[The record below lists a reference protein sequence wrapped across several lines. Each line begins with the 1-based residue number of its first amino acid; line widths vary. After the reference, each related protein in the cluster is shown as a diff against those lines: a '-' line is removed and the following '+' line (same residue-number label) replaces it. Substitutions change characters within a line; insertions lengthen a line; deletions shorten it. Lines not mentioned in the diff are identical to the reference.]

1 MFNSYVFIIVIV
13 FIVLCVRSLASSP
26 PTTMPP
32 PVVTTSERPFFEI
45 QTKNNIF
52 DTPIF
57 RQRDNKT
64 NQFTD
69 KGNEQQTFYHSYHY
83 AGQSITY

>member
-1 MFNSYVFIIVIV
+1 
-13 FIVLCVRSLASSP
+13 
-26 PTTMPP
+26 MPP
-32 PVVTTSERPFFEI
+32 PQTTTAERPFFEI

-69 KGNEQQTFYHSYHY
+69 KGNKTKQNFIFDSDSDQY
-83 AGQSITY
+83 

>member
-1 MFNSYVFIIVIV
+1 MNKIHVFYHFV
-13 FIVLCVRSLASSP
+13 CLASSP

-32 PVVTTSERPFFEI
+32 PQTTTPERPFFEI

-52 DTPIF
+52 ETPIF

-69 KGNEQQTFYHSYHY
+69 KGKT
-83 AGQSITY
+83 